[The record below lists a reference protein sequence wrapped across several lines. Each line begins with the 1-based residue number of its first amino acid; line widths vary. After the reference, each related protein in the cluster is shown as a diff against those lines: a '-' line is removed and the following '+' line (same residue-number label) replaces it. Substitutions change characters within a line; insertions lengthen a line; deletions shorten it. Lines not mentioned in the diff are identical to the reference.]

1 MASEPRDLSLIKA
14 VIGLAE
20 DFDMD
25 VLAEGVEEEVQRRLL
40 LEQGCR
46 KGQGFLFSKAVPPD
60 MIAQLVGR

>member
-1 MASEPRDLSLIKA
+1 
-14 VIGLAE
+14 
-20 DFDMD
+20 MD